1 VGGPTTIFGR
11 LHAVEVIGNRRIV
24 REGGNF
30 GGDDGGHVGEFF
42 FCFVLLCFCFCFCL
56 FVLYSILFSKS
67 FKRCEV
73 SKKE

>member
-42 FCFVLLCFCFCFCL
+42 FVLFCFVFVSVFVFLC
-56 FVLYSILFSKS
+56 YILFCSQNHSRGVK
-67 FKRCEV
+67 
-73 SKKE
+73 